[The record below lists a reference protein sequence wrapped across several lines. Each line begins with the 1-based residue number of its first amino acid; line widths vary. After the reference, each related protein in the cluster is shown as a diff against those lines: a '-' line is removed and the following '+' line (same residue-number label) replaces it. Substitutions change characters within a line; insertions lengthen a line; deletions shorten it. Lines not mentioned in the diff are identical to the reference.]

1 MHTDRDIWINI
12 FDEQNEKMARLQL
25 CDAVKRVVT
34 CELPDIFEMEA
45 VKALAV
51 AVRTTI
57 VKRLKM
63 FDGVGCEKYPGADI
77 STGMNGYG
85 EIANIELI
93 RKNVGKR
100 FDEFYNIACTASDI
114 TSGTIITCGG
124 RPITADYHLTCGG
137 GTENS
142 EDVLGNRVMYFRK
155 VLCKYC
161 SNSPYWESTVDI
173 PVKEIEDKLNVKI
186 FKSSSISGP
195 ESEGIVDRID
205 RDETGRI
212 RSIRIGGRFFTGKQ
226 IKDILGLN
234 SSRFGWD
241 PVAIRFNVR
250 GSGEGLGMCLYG
262 ANSMAQQG
270 KSYIDIL
277 KYYYTNIDIGNID
290 IADDA
295 MPLKGKAFVID
306 AGHGG
311 EQGDDEIGPSGLREK
326 DVNLYIV
333 KKLGEYLAKSG
344 AQIIYTR
351 VQDDAVPLPERVGI
365 VNSNRP
371 NFLISIHQNFF
382 FASGVSGT
390 EVYYYRGD
398 AEGEK
403 LSKFILDNIVKA
415 LGTRNRG
422 CKTADMY
429 ILRESKVSSVVV
441 ECMHISNPEE
451 ESRLKDDKV
460 KDETAKAIYR
470 GIMDYYG
477 I

>member
-25 CDAVKRVVT
+25 CYAVKRVVT

-57 VKRLKM
+57 VKRLRM

-270 KSYIDIL
+270 
-277 KYYYTNIDIGNID
+277 
-290 IADDA
+290 
-295 MPLKGKAFVID
+295 
-306 AGHGG
+306 
-311 EQGDDEIGPSGLREK
+311 
-326 DVNLYIV
+326 
-333 KKLGEYLAKSG
+333 
-344 AQIIYTR
+344 
-351 VQDDAVPLPERVGI
+351 
-365 VNSNRP
+365 
-371 NFLISIHQNFF
+371 
-382 FASGVSGT
+382 
-390 EVYYYRGD
+390 
-398 AEGEK
+398 
-403 LSKFILDNIVKA
+403 
-415 LGTRNRG
+415 
-422 CKTADMY
+422 
-429 ILRESKVSSVVV
+429 
-441 ECMHISNPEE
+441 
-451 ESRLKDDKV
+451 
-460 KDETAKAIYR
+460 
-470 GIMDYYG
+470 
-477 I
+477 